1 MRATILNIS
10 NNILEI
16 CKSHL
21 LVEYVF
27 SGSIDKLDDK
37 VDFKGRTAW
46 LTVQSIGL
54 EEGKKVVRF
63 NLIMLDKENSDRSN
77 ELQIQSDCSQIL
89 IDIAGRLNQLP
100 LNNSWLD
107 ITTADIEP
115 FIEKHNGYL
124 AGATMTFD
132 YVSLED
138 YDTCN
143 APFDGSTPT
152 DSDEYITYI
161 NRYLTC
167 ETLAACPTIIQIQE
181 DIAAI
186 TGGTGGLTCA
196 TLGDCETIQDILT
209 ALANIDLA
217 IEGLE
222 DSIEGLVPYTGAT
235 QNVDL
240 GEFDLKAGQFTLDTS
255 PTGTAVVGTT
265 RWNDTIGSTETT
277 LKGGSVILKNGVDLV
292 TRVVNKVSPNATL
305 LRSQYRAVRVTG
317 AQGQRL
323 AVAYA
328 QANNDTNSADTIGL
342 VCEDI
347 DTNQEGFIITV
358 GQFEGINTTGSLQGE
373 TWNDGDVIYL
383 SPTTPGG
390 LTKVKPTGFTGHIV
404 VIGYV
409 EYAHANNGKLYVKIM
424 NGWELEEL
432 HDVGISGVTN
442 GQALVYNSSN
452 GLWQNGVPTI
462 PTLTYLQAGLPYVVY
477 NSSAA
482 TTIPTTID
490 FTINTSLLRNGST
503 IILQGYISRASGSGT
518 ATFSWTANSNANTAS
533 QSFTSTTQYGIQ
545 FYWTAKY
552 ISGTTSLR
560 FFRTPTSSFQN
571 NTSVTPPFFDVA
583 ASSGIFTIN
592 FRATVTSGSMTG
604 ATENL
609 TSTIIY

>member
-152 DSDEYITYI
+152 DSEEYITYI

-186 TGGTGGLTCA
+186 TSTTGG
-196 TLGDCETIQDILT
+196 DF
-209 ALANIDLA
+209 
-217 IEGLE
+217 
-222 DSIEGLVPYTGAT
+222 VPYTGAT
-235 QNVDL
+235 KNVDL

-292 TRVVNKVSPNATL
+292 ARVVNKVSPNATL

-328 QANNDTNSADTIGL
+328 QANNENNSADTIGL

-347 DTNQEGFIITV
+347 ATNQEGFIITV
-358 GQFEGINTTGSLQGE
+358 GQLEEINTTGSLQGE
-373 TWNDGDVIYL
+373 SWNDGDIIYL

-390 LTKVKPTGFTGHIV
+390 LTKVKPTGFTGHII

-409 EYAHANNGKLYVKIM
+409 EYAHANHGKLYVKVM
-424 NGWELEEL
+424 NGWELDEL

-442 GQALVYNSSN
+442 GEALVYNSTN

-462 PTLTYLQAGLPYVVY
+462 PTLTYLQAGLPFTVF

-482 TTIPTTID
+482 SAIATSVD
-490 FTINTSLLRNGST
+490 FTINTSQLRNGST
-503 IILQGYISRASGSGT
+503 IILQGYMSRASGTGT
-518 ATFSWTANSNANTAS
+518 VTFSWTANSNANVQS
-533 QSFTSTTQYGIQ
+533 QTFTSGTQYGIQ
-545 FYWTAKY
+545 FYWSAKY
-552 ISGTTSLR
+552 ISGTNSLR
-560 FFRTPTSSFQN
+560 FFRTPTTSFVN
-571 NTSVTPPFFDVA
+571 NTTNATTFFDVA
-583 ASSGIFTIN
+583 ASGGVFTIN
-592 FRATVTSGSMTG
+592 FRATVTAGSMTG